1 MLHTEVQVIN
11 CLLPVC
17 IMLGF
22 ETEKKHL
29 EISPEISHDSKT
41 QAYDFIFSKVSVQ
54 EGFEKNNPG
63 PLPKIIWGA
72 LP

>member
-1 MLHTEVQVIN
+1 MVHTEVQVIN

-29 EISPEISHDSKT
+29 EISPETSDHSKT
-41 QAYDFIFSKVSVQ
+41 QTFDFMFSKASVH
-54 EGFEKNNPG
+54 EGFEKNNTG
-63 PLPKIIWGA
+63 PLPKII
-72 LP
+72 

>member
-29 EISPEISHDSKT
+29 EISPETSHHSKT
-41 QAYDFIFSKVSVQ
+41 HVYDLIFSKASVQ

-63 PLPKIIWGA
+63 PSSKII
-72 LP
+72 